1 MLWFR
6 RIFFGIWCLL
16 FILFAVVQY
25 NDPDPLLWMGIYG
38 GAAILSGMAAMGR
51 FPMPLLMA
59 GAVLCFIGF
68 IYYYPDSVSEW
79 IQQEWQQQDLTMKT
93 QNMEEAR
100 ESFGF
105 LTVAIVMSGA
115 ALMGWRSHQ
124 AGAASTKT
132 VSGKPK
138 RV

>member
-25 NDPDPLLWMGIYG
+25 NDPDPLVWMSIYG

-51 FPMPLLMA
+51 FPMPLLITA
-59 GAVLCFIGF
+59 AVICFIGF

-79 IQQEWQQQDLTMKT
+79 IQQEWQQQDLSMKT

-105 LTVAIVMSGA
+105 LTVAIVLAAA
-115 ALMGWRSHQ
+115 ALYDWRVKHS
-124 AGAASTKT
+124 AADTKT
-132 VSGKPK
+132 VSGKPE